1 VDERTWVDEHGIEVF
16 ARWWTIADPRGLV
29 VISHGASEHS
39 GRYDRFARA
48 LNAAGYA
55 AVAIDH
61 RGHGVT
67 GRATGAGIMGPPG
80 GIAVVDD
87 LHELRAAAEAE
98 VGADV
103 PVLFFG
109 HSLGSLIGLA
119 YLLDHSTG
127 LAGAVLCGLPLDVET
142 AAATGPV
149 LEGFAAA
156 GLRDEPVADLL
167 AGNNVTFEPARTA
180 YDWLSRDPAEVD
192 AYVADPLCG
201 DGNPLTYGYLIDL
214 FAIVAP
220 APGRLG
226 EIACPVLLIAG
237 AQDPA
242 AGMGAHPT
250 ALGKAL
256 AAAGI
261 ENDLALYEDARH
273 ELLNETN
280 RDEVTADV
288 IAWLDRCVP

>member
-1 VDERTWVDEHGIEVF
+1 MEERTFVDAHGIEVF
-16 ARWWTIADPRGLV
+16 SRWWLIGDPRGLV

-67 GRATGAGIMGPPG
+67 GRATGAGVMGPPG

-87 LHELRAAAEAE
+87 LHELRVAAHAE

-119 YLLDHSTG
+119 YLLDHSAG

-167 AGNNVTFEPARTA
+167 AGNNATFEPARTTS
-180 YDWLSRDPAEVD
+180 DWLSRDPAEVD
-192 AYVADPLCG
+192 AYIADPYCG
-201 DGNPLTYGYLIDL
+201 DANPLTYGYLIDL
-214 FAIVAP
+214 FAVVGP
-220 APGRLG
+220 APERLG
-226 EIACPVLLIAG
+226 EITCPVLLIAG
-237 AQDPA
+237 DQDPA

-250 ALGKAL
+250 ALAKAL
-256 AAAGI
+256 TAAGI
-261 ENDLALYEDARH
+261 ENDLTLYEGARH

-280 RDEVTADV
+280 RDEVTTD
-288 IAWLDRCVP
+288 IIGWLDRHRG

>member
-1 VDERTWVDEHGIEVF
+1 MEERTFVDAHGIEVF
-16 ARWWTIADPRGLV
+16 ARWWMVDDPRGLV

-80 GIAVVDD
+80 GTAVVDD
-87 LHELRAAAEAE
+87 LHELRTAAEQE
-98 VGADV
+98 VGAV
-103 PVLFFG
+103 PVFFFG

-119 YLLDHSTG
+119 YLLEHSDG

-167 AGNNVTFEPARTA
+167 AGNNATFEPARTPF
-180 YDWLSRDPAEVD
+180 DWLSRDPAEVD
-192 AYVADPLCG
+192 AYVADPRCG

-214 FAIVAP
+214 FEIVGP

-226 EIACPVLLIAG
+226 EITCPVLLIAG
-237 AQDPA
+237 DQDPA

-250 ALGKAL
+250 ALAKAL
-256 AAAGI
+256 TAAGI
-261 ENDLALYEDARH
+261 GNDLTLYEDARH

-288 IAWLDRCVP
+288 IGWLDRHRG

>member
-1 VDERTWVDEHGIEVF
+1 MEERTFVDAHGVAVF
-16 ARWWTIADPRGLV
+16 ARWWMLEDPRGLV

-39 GRYDRFARA
+39 CRYDRFART
-48 LNAAGYA
+48 LNDAGYA

-67 GRATGAGIMGPPG
+67 RRSTGPGIMGPPG
-80 GIAVVDD
+80 GVAVVDD
-87 LHELRAAAEAE
+87 LHELRAAAQAE
-98 VGADV
+98 VGPEV
-103 PVLFFG
+103 PVFLFG
-109 HSLGSLIGLA
+109 HSVGSLIGLA
-119 YLLDHSTG
+119 YLLDHSAG

-167 AGNNVTFEPARTA
+167 AGNNAGFEPARTA
-180 YDWLSRDPAEVD
+180 FDWLSRDPAEVD
-192 AYVADPLCG
+192 AYIADPLCG

-214 FAIVAP
+214 FSVVGP

-226 EIACPVLLIAG
+226 EITCPVLLIAG
-237 AQDPA
+237 DQDPA
-242 AGMGAHPT
+242 AGNGAHPT
-250 ALGKAL
+250 ALAKAL
-256 AAAGI
+256 SAAGVD
-261 ENDLALYEDARH
+261 NDVTLYAGARH
-273 ELLNETN
+273 ELLNETH

-288 IAWLDRCVP
+288 VAWLDRHRG